1 MNSRREFLK
10 HALSGGVVLL
20 AAACGQ
26 AAAPPPA
33 TTAPA
38 AAAKPT
44 TAPAAAPTT
53 APAAAPTTAP
63 AAAAKPTTAPAAAPT
78 TAPAAAAKPTTAP
91 VAISGATVSLL
102 QWNHF
107 IPTADPFF
115 KQQADDWGKQ
125 TGVNITVETINA
137 NDLTARFTASIQ
149 GQSGPT
155 IFQMQYLAPHA
166 YAEGLYDLTD
176 MAKEVEAKF
185 GKFYDQ
191 VNTSA
196 TVDGKYRA
204 IPYNISGNAFV
215 YRKDYFQ
222 QAGVASPPQTW
233 DDLLDAT
240 KKLAAIG
247 KPVGQTFA
255 QTFGDAP
262 TFFYPLMWSYGGKE
276 MEQDGKTIAIN
287 SKETITAVTFA
298 KTLWD
303 AGLDKKAASWDDS
316 GNNTA
321 FLADEISAT
330 LNGASIYFVGAGLD
344 GKTPPKPWADQM
356 DHFLTPKGPA
366 GQFAWFLDFTHG
378 IPTYVKGKDLDASKE
393 YLRYVY
399 DPKQFDPWF
408 ELQKGYSIGPGNR
421 LEQSPAWDTWPKP
434 LQPFKQAGKIA
445 RALGYA
451 GQPTA
456 QTNEVFARYVVVNMF
471 ARAAVQ
477 GMSAEE
483 SVKQAEAEMKQIYG

>member
-1 MNSRREFLK
+1 MSNRRDFLR
-10 HALSGGVVLL
+10 HALGGTVVLL
-20 AAACGQ
+20 ATACGQ
-26 AAAPPPA
+26 STTQSAPTSAPAAAPTSAPA
-33 TTAPA
+33 AQPTTAAAAAGTSAPA

-44 TAPAAAPTT
+44 TAAAAN
-53 APAAAPTTAP
+53 
-63 AAAAKPTTAPAAAPT
+63 
-78 TAPAAAAKPTTAP
+78 
-91 VAISGATVSLL
+91 ISGAEVNLL

-115 KQQADDWGKQ
+115 KQQAADWGKQ
-125 TGVNITVETINA
+125 TGVNVTVETINA
-137 NDLTARFTASIQ
+137 NDLVARFTAAIQ

-166 YAEGLYDLTD
+166 FAEGLYDLSD
-176 MAKEVEAKF
+176 LANEIQPKF
-185 GKFYDQ
+185 GKFYSQ

-204 IPYNISGNAFV
+204 VPYAIFGNAVV

-222 QAGVASPPQTW
+222 QAGAKAPETW
-233 DDLLDAT
+233 DDFHDVV
-240 KKLAAIG
+240 KKMAAIK

-262 TFFYPLMWSYGGKE
+262 TFFYPLMWAYGGKE
-276 MEQDGKTIAIN
+276 VQDDGKTIAIN
-287 SKETITAVTFA
+287 SKETIAAVAFA
-298 KTLWD
+298 KSLWED
-303 AGLDKKAASWDDS
+303 GLDQRAASWDDS

-356 DHFLTPKGPA
+356 DHFLLPKGPA
-366 GQFAWFLDFTHG
+366 SQVAWFLDHTHG

-393 YLRYVY
+393 FIRWFM
-399 DPKQFDPWF
+399 DPAQYDPWF
-408 ELQKGYSIGPGNR
+408 EQQKGYTVGPGDR
-421 LEQSPAWDTWPKP
+421 MEQSKMWDSLPAA
-434 LQPFKQAGKIA
+434 LQPFRTAGKIA
-445 RALGYA
+445 RALGYS
-451 GQPTA
+451 GEPTPA
-456 QTNEVFARYVVVNMF
+456 TNEVFAKYVVVNMF

-477 GMSAEE
+477 GMSPED
-483 SVKQAEAEMKQIYG
+483 SVAQAEAEMKQIYSS

>member
-1 MNSRREFLK
+1 MQSRRELLTS
-10 HALSGGVVLL
+10 ALGISAVLL
-20 AAACGQ
+20 SAACGGATQ
-26 AAAPPPA
+26 PAAPANPTAAPA
-33 TTAPA
+33 NPTAAPA
-38 AAAKPT
+38 AKPA
-44 TAPAAAPTT
+44 APAN
-53 APAAAPTTAP
+53 
-63 AAAAKPTTAPAAAPT
+63 
-78 TAPAAAAKPTTAP
+78 
-91 VAISGATVSLL
+91 ISGATVSLL

-115 KQQADDWGKQ
+115 KQQATDWGTQ

-137 NDLTARFTASIQ
+137 NDLTPRFTAAIQ

-166 YAEGLYDLTD
+166 FAEGLYDLTD
-176 MAKEVEAKF
+176 RAKEIEPRF
-185 GKFYDQ
+185 GKFYEQ

-196 TVDGKYRA
+196 LVDGKYRG
-204 IPYNISGNAFV
+204 IPYNVAGNAFV

-222 QAGVASPPQTW
+222 KAGVTAPQTW

-287 SKETITAVTFA
+287 SKETIIAVNFA
-298 KTLWD
+298 KMLGD
-303 AGLDKKAASWDDS
+303 AGLEKKAASWDDS

-330 LNGASIYFVGAGLD
+330 LNGASIFFVGAGLD
-344 GKTPPKPWADQM
+344 GKTPAKPWADSM
-356 DHFLTPKGPA
+356 DHFLPPKGPA

-393 YLRYVY
+393 FLRYVY

-408 ELQKGYSIGPGNR
+408 ELQKGYSMGPGTR
-421 LEQSPAWDTWPKP
+421 LEQSKAWDSWPKP
-434 LQPFKQAGKIA
+434 MQPFRQAGKIA

-451 GQPTA
+451 GQPTP

-477 GMSAEE
+477 GMSAED
-483 SVKQAEAEMKQIYG
+483 SVKQAEAEMKQIYGS

>member
-1 MNSRREFLK
+1 MVMRSRRNFLK
-10 HALSGGVVLL
+10 HALGGSVVFL

-26 AAAPPPA
+26 ASTPPAATSAPAAAPTTAPAAKPTTAAAAASTPAGAAA

-44 TAPAAAPTT
+44 TA
-53 APAAAPTTAP
+53 APAN
-63 AAAAKPTTAPAAAPT
+63 
-78 TAPAAAAKPTTAP
+78 
-91 VAISGATVSLL
+91 IGGATVNLL

-115 KQQADDWGKQ
+115 KQQAADWAKQ
-125 TGVNITVETINA
+125 TNVDVTVETINA
-137 NDLTARFTASIQ
+137 NDLTPRFTAAIQ

-155 IFQMQYLAPHA
+155 IFQMQYLAPHSF
-166 YAEGLYDLTD
+166 AEGLYDLSD
-176 MAKEVEAKF
+176 LANEIQPKF
-185 GKFYDQ
+185 GKFYSQ

-204 IPYNISGNAFV
+204 VPYAIFGNAVV

-222 QAGVASPPQTW
+222 QAGAKVPDTW
-233 DDLLDAT
+233 DDFHDLV
-240 KKLAAIG
+240 KKMAAIK

-276 MEQDGKTIAIN
+276 VQDDGKTIAIN
-287 SKETITAVTFA
+287 SKETIAAVTYA
-298 KTLWD
+298 KSLWD
-303 AGLDKKAASWDDS
+303 DGLDQRAASWDDS

-344 GKTPPKPWADQM
+344 GKTAPKPWADQM
-356 DHFLTPKGPA
+356 DHFLLPKGPA
-366 GQFAWFLDFTHG
+366 GQVAWFLDHTHG

-393 YLRYVY
+393 FIRWFMDPAQY
-399 DPKQFDPWF
+399 DQWF
-408 ELQKGYSIGPGNR
+408 ELQKGYTVGPGDR
-421 LEQSPAWDTWPKP
+421 LEQNRMWDSLPPA
-434 LQPFKQAGKIA
+434 LQPFRGAGKIA
-445 RALGYA
+445 RALGYS
-451 GQPTA
+451 GQPTPA
-456 QTNEVFARYVVVNMF
+456 TNEVFAKYVIVNMF
-471 ARAAVQ
+471 ARTAVQ
-477 GMSAEE
+477 GMSPEE
-483 SVKQAEAEMKQIYG
+483 SVAQAEAEMKQIYSS